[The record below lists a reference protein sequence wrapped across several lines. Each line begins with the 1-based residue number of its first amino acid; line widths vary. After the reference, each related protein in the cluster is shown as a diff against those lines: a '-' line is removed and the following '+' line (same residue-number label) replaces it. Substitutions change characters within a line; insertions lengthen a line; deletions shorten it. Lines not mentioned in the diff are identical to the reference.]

1 MILVRDLQPA
11 LGTAERPAVSQ
22 TAKTASGCPCA
33 AVPKFHGASPHRG
46 VKCSRESIAAPL
58 AIYRRETQSRRR
70 RCTNFAATD
79 AASTSRSSGASR
91 KTLPV
96 EPQKV
101 VFRFLGIDIGCHVLQ
116 KY

>member
-22 TAKTASGCPCA
+22 TAKTASGCPFA
-33 AVPKFHGASPHRG
+33 AVPKFDGASAHRG

-58 AIYRRETQSRRR
+58 AIYRREAQSRRR

-91 KTLPV
+91 KTEPDGPQSAFLMLPGM
-96 EPQKV
+96 
-101 VFRFLGIDIGCHVLQ
+101 LNGCQVL
-116 KY
+116 

>member
-1 MILVRDLQPA
+1 MILIRDLQPA

-22 TAKTASGCPCA
+22 IAQTASGCPLA
-33 AVPKFHGASPHRG
+33 AVPKFFFGASAHRG

-58 AIYRRETQSRRR
+58 AIYRREAKSRRR

-91 KTLPV
+91 KTEPDVPQSARLMLPGM
-96 EPQKV
+96 
-101 VFRFLGIDIGCHVLQ
+101 LSGCQVL
-116 KY
+116 